1 MAGETKCRMITT
13 TARLHVFREFFKR
26 ICCKTQH
33 GEANRRD
40 NTIGQTWQY
49 VGASPPQDGKRLL
62 ECKSL
67 SLALHE
73 KLKFETEELET
84 FQLGDISEDDYVKCG
99 AIFYKPAERDRT
111 LRVRIE
117 CERLTDPHLEAA
129 DLILTS
135 DQNSI
140 ARAPTL
146 YIRFDGREKYQI
158 NLIKLVES
166 WDGLVEEGNVVEDN
180 AKHSVS
186 LTIGDVSIKFR
197 LTQAISLSVLKEQA
211 PTDIDCSHLHV
222 HITTDDERE
231 RCELQELLKEMKMKA
246 SVAYAKKMADIIK
259 SPLSQMSACL
269 SLVFSNTQ
277 ADFGF

>member
-1 MAGETKCRMITT
+1 MADETKCRMITT
-13 TARLHVFREFFKR
+13 TARLHVFREFFKL
-26 ICCKTQH
+26 ICKTQH
-33 GEANRRD
+33 GEANRRGI
-40 NTIGQTWQY
+40 TIGQTWQY
-49 VGASPPQDGKRLL
+49 VGASPPQDGNRFL

-67 SLALHE
+67 SLALHT
-73 KLKFETEELET
+73 KLKFDTEDLKT
-84 FQLGDISEDDYVKCG
+84 FQLEDISENDYVKCG

-117 CERLTDPHLEAA
+117 GERLADPYLEA

-135 DQNSI
+135 DQDSI

-146 YIRFDGREKYQI
+146 YISCDGRKKYQI

-211 PTDIDCSHLHV
+211 PTGIDCSHLHV